1 MENRQEPAAHP
12 GPAAASSAGITRRHA
27 LTAAGGV
34 LAGAA
39 LAQAAGPAFAATA
52 ASADADAIVV
62 GHGLAGL
69 VATAELAAAGRKVLL
84 LDQEP
89 ETNLGG
95 QAFWSFGGLFFVD
108 SAEQRL
114 MGIKDSKDLAWQDW
128 LGTAG
133 FDRGVDDPAG
143 QDHWAYRWA
152 EAYVDFASGEKR
164 SWLAGLGVQWF
175 PVVGWA
181 ERGGGL
187 ADGHGNSVPRFHVTW
202 GTGPAVVEPF
212 EKKVRAAVADGTVG
226 FRFRHRVDGI
236 VTTGGAVTGVHGAVL
251 EPSGAARGESSSRTV
266 VGEFELSAPVVIV
279 TSGGIGADHDLIRQ
293 NWPARLG
300 TPPRSMI
307 TGVPAHVDGRMLG
320 ITGKAGGRIV
330 NPDRMWHYTEGLRNY
345 APIWPGHGIRI
356 LPGPSSMWFDAT
368 GKRFNSPDIP
378 GYDTL
383 HTLKSIT
390 DTGYDYSW
398 FVTTQKII
406 AKEFA
411 LSGSEQNPDLTEKN
425 VWKLL
430 SRIWQTPEPIERFK
444 EQGEDFVVAT
454 TLPDLVAGMNE
465 LTGTDL
471 IDLDGLKRQIE
482 ARDREIDNPYTKDVQ
497 VMGIRNALAY
507 PGDSL
512 SRTASAHRILD
523 PDAGPLIAVRL
534 NILTRKTLGGL
545 QTDLSGRVLNASGD
559 PIAGLY
565 AAGEVAGFGG
575 GGVHGYRSLE
585 GTFLGGCLFS
595 GRAAGRAAA
604 AATAT

>member
-1 MENRQEPAAHP
+1 MEPVEHP
-12 GPAAASSAGITRRHA
+12 SRRRVM
-27 LTAAGGV
+27 TVAGGV
-34 LAGAA
+34 VAGAA
-39 LAQAAGPAFAATA
+39 LAQSLAAPSFAAEA
-52 ASADADAIVV
+52 QDADAIVV

-69 VATAELAAAGRKVLL
+69 VATSELVAAGRKVLL

-89 ETNLGG
+89 EASLGG

-108 SAEQRL
+108 SDEQRL
-114 MGIKDSKDLAWQDW
+114 MGIKDSRDLAWQDW

-133 FDRGVDDPAG
+133 FDRDVTDPAG
-143 QDHWAYRWA
+143 QDHWAYKWA

-175 PVVGWA
+175 PIVGWA

-187 ADGHGNSVPRFHVTW
+187 ATGHGNSVPRFHVTW

-212 EKKVRAAVADGTVG
+212 EKKVRAGVSSGKVT
-226 FRFRHRVDGI
+226 FKFRHRVDELI
-236 VTTGGAVTGVHGAVL
+236 VTNGTVTGVRGALL
-251 EPSGAARGESSSRTV
+251 EPSNAARGTASSRTV
-266 VGEFELSAPVVIV
+266 VGDFELRAPVVIV
-279 TSGGIGADHDLIRQ
+279 TSGGIGANHDLVRA
-293 NWPARLG
+293 NWPARMG
-300 TPPRSMI
+300 NPPKSMI

-320 ITGKAGGRIV
+320 ITQKAGGRIV

-356 LPGPSSMWFDAT
+356 LPGPSSMWFDAK
-368 GKRFNSPDIP
+368 GKRFDTPDIP

-383 HTLKSIT
+383 HTLKTIT
-390 DTGYDYSW
+390 DSGYDYSW
-398 FVTTQKII
+398 FVTTQKIL

-411 LSGSEQNPDLTEKN
+411 LSGSEQNPDLTNKDI
-425 VWKLL
+425 WKLL
-430 SRIWQTPEPIERFK
+430 SRIWQSPEPIEKFK
-444 EQGEDFVVAT
+444 EKGADFVVAS
-454 TLPDLVAGMNE
+454 TLPELVAGMNK
-465 LTGTDL
+465 LTGENL
-471 IDLDGLKRQIE
+471 IDLADLKRQIE

-507 PGDSL
+507 PGDSI
-512 SRTASAHRILD
+512 SRTASAHKILD
-523 PDAGPLIAVRL
+523 SSAGPLIAVHL

-545 QTDLSGRVLNASGD
+545 QTDLSGRVLNAAGA
-559 PIAGLY
+559 PIPGLY

-595 GRAAGRAAA
+595 GRQAGKAAA
-604 AATAT
+604 AAI